1 MRHAVAL
8 RVLWGLVL
16 AVALG
21 LGAVGDAGAQDGTAP
36 GTAAGAPPQEQ
47 QADEA
52 PAFPGVSP
60 GGAFLRS
67 LAIPGWGHAATGSYT
82 RAGFYFATS
91 GATFWM
97 LNKSLQSL
105 DSADDHLALVESELE
120 KELQRAGITNPDS
133 VSARLG
139 ADERVTSM
147 RALVESREQ
156 QVEDWTAFGIFWLLL
171 NATDAF
177 VSAHLADFPEPV
189 EIDLLPGT
197 PGQPSELRFSV
208 PVGGPDR

>member
-1 MRHAVAL
+1 MLLLAL
-8 RVLWGLVL
+8 LTV
-16 AVALG
+16 
-21 LGAVGDAGAQDGTAP
+21 GAARGAGAQDETTRAEP
-36 GTAAGAPPQEQ
+36 AGPETQ
-47 QADEA
+47 QPEEGEVLPD
-52 PAFPGVSP
+52 VSP
-60 GGAFLRS
+60 GGAFVRS

-97 LNKSLQSL
+97 LTKSLESL
-105 DSADDHLALVESELE
+105 DAADDHLALVESELE
-120 KELQRAGITNPDS
+120 REMERAGITNPDT
-133 VSARLG
+133 VSARLN
-139 ADERVTSM
+139 ADDRVTEM

-189 EIDLLPGT
+189 EVDVVPGI
-197 PGQPSELRFSV
+197 PGRPSELRFSI
-208 PVGGPDR
+208 PVGSPGG